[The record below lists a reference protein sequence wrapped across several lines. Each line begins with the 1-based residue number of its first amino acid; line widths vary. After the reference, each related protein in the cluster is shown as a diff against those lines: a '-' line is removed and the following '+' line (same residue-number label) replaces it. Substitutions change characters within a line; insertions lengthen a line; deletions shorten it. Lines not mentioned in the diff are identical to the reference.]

1 MGCVRSKP
9 KSSHSCRSCGLR
21 KFPSLTHVPK
31 ISFQETSINPSRDI
45 FSVAHKMS
53 FLGTIHILRKHSY
66 STKLNLTTLFFTNTV
81 FFRQNKTISF
91 SILHFDEISCWSLKF
106 LVHKKETNCSK
117 NSWKC
122 CGWSNKC
129 LRNIWMV
136 PKLWSSWIPRCGST
150 NFYRAIGG
158 LSDVLSPYCHFIFIR
173 WL

>member
-31 ISFQETSINPSRDI
+31 ISFQEASINPSRDI

-81 FFRQNKTISF
+81 FFSSKQNNFFFHITFWQDFMLNVIGMSSEKLLDVCLIFWNITEHSFWSFFNIQNWQARQLLENKQIQWR
-91 SILHFDEISCWSLKF
+91 I
-106 LVHKKETNCSK
+106 
-117 NSWKC
+117 
-122 CGWSNKC
+122 
-129 LRNIWMV
+129 
-136 PKLWSSWIPRCGST
+136 
-150 NFYRAIGG
+150 
-158 LSDVLSPYCHFIFIR
+158 
-173 WL
+173 